1 MSISNVVKNIS
12 PVSLVSQTKYF
23 KVYLVA
29 DRGTLV
35 CFEKH
40 DISASICL
48 GKLKRL
54 VSKRSCRKFL
64 AVEPYAIF

>member
-29 DRGTLV
+29 DWGALV

-40 DISASICL
+40 DIGASICL

-54 VSKRSCRKFL
+54 VSNRSCRKFL